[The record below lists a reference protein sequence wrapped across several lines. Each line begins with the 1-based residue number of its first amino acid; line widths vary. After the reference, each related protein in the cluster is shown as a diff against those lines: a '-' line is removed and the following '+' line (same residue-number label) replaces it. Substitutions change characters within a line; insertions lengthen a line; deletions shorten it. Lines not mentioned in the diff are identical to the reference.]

1 MRFAQIQGNSD
12 NIGELGRDVHAVRN
26 SILEKRKDGTHMNVI
41 AFVGELT
48 ELSEIRTS
56 VAGNRFA
63 TMMIRVQRP
72 FANSEG
78 VYEYDN
84 LNIMLWKGIAET
96 AMAAAQVGDHVSVKG
111 RMQSHTFEGQDGKL
125 HRSYDLI
132 AEHVSFIKKE
142 R

>member
-56 VAGNRFA
+56 AAGNRFA

-96 AMAAAQVGDHVSVKG
+96 AMAVAQV
-111 RMQSHTFEGQDGKL
+111 
-125 HRSYDLI
+125 
-132 AEHVSFIKKE
+132 
-142 R
+142 

>member
-1 MRFAQIQGNSD
+1 
-12 NIGELGRDVHAVRN
+12 
-26 SILEKRKDGTHMNVI
+26 MNVI

-56 VAGNRFA
+56 AAGNRFA

-84 LNIMLWKGIAET
+84 LNIMLWKALRKRRWRQRRWEI
-96 AMAAAQVGDHVSVKG
+96 MC
-111 RMQSHTFEGQDGKL
+111 L
-125 HRSYDLI
+125 
-132 AEHVSFIKKE
+132 
-142 R
+142 

>member
-1 MRFAQIQGNSD
+1 
-12 NIGELGRDVHAVRN
+12 
-26 SILEKRKDGTHMNVI
+26 
-41 AFVGELT
+41 
-48 ELSEIRTS
+48 
-56 VAGNRFA
+56 
-63 TMMIRVQRP
+63 
-72 FANSEG
+72 
-78 VYEYDN
+78 
-84 LNIMLWKGIAET
+84 MLWKGIAET

>member
-1 MRFAQIQGNSD
+1 
-12 NIGELGRDVHAVRN
+12 
-26 SILEKRKDGTHMNVI
+26 MNVI

-56 VAGNRFA
+56 AAGNRFA

-142 R
+142 S

>member
-1 MRFAQIQGNSD
+1 M
-12 NIGELGRDVHAVRN
+12 RN

-56 VAGNRFA
+56 AAGNRFA

-84 LNIMLWKGIAET
+84 LNIMLWKGGSAGGRSC
-96 AMAAAQVGDHVSVKG
+96 VCKG
-111 RMQSHTFEGQDGKL
+111 THAVTYL
-125 HRSYDLI
+125 
-132 AEHVSFIKKE
+132 
-142 R
+142 

>member
-56 VAGNRFA
+56 AARNRFA

-125 HRSYDLI
+125 H
-132 AEHVSFIKKE
+132 
-142 R
+142 

>member
-56 VAGNRFA
+56 ATGNRFA

>member
-56 VAGNRFA
+56 ASGNRFA

>member
-56 VAGNRFA
+56 AAGNRFA

-78 VYEYDN
+78 VYEYDH

>member
-1 MRFAQIQGNSD
+1 
-12 NIGELGRDVHAVRN
+12 
-26 SILEKRKDGTHMNVI
+26 MNVI

-56 VAGNRFA
+56 AAGNRFA

-96 AMAAAQVGDHVSVKG
+96 AMAAGGRSCVCKG
-111 RMQSHTFEGQDGKL
+111 THAVTYL
-125 HRSYDLI
+125 
-132 AEHVSFIKKE
+132 
-142 R
+142 

>member
-1 MRFAQIQGNSD
+1 
-12 NIGELGRDVHAVRN
+12 
-26 SILEKRKDGTHMNVI
+26 MNVI

-56 VAGNRFA
+56 AAGNRFA

-96 AMAAAQVGDHVSVKG
+96 ANGGSAGGRSCVCKG
-111 RMQSHTFEGQDGKL
+111 THAVTYL
-125 HRSYDLI
+125 
-132 AEHVSFIKKE
+132 
-142 R
+142 

>member
-1 MRFAQIQGNSD
+1 
-12 NIGELGRDVHAVRN
+12 
-26 SILEKRKDGTHMNVI
+26 MNVI

-56 VAGNRFA
+56 AAGNRFA

-84 LNIMLWKGIAET
+84 LNIMLWKGI
-96 AMAAAQVGDHVSVKG
+96 AAAQVGDHVSVKG

>member
-56 VAGNRFA
+56 AAGNRFA

-96 AMAAAQVGDHVSVKG
+96 AMAAADTPNFSASPICDIPGFRFSSINNLCCVGYTPV
-111 RMQSHTFEGQDGKL
+111 
-125 HRSYDLI
+125 
-132 AEHVSFIKKE
+132 
-142 R
+142 